1 MVGADPEGACVYA
14 DESWFVGKAYG
25 GRCWGDRGKPTWIPA
40 FGPKQGQALYL
51 GLDVASG
58 EVLWRYSRSTTAVAS
73 TQYLSYLVQQYAGR
87 KYVAVV
93 WDNASWHKAV
103 HVQRWLDDHNATA
116 VEKQRP
122 KVFVS
127 FLPTYSP
134 WLNPVEAVINQTKR
148 RVLFGRNIDEP
159 AERRRALDTHFAQ
172 RNARMAAAQ
181 NSNTTCAR
189 KH

>member
-1 MVGADPEGACVYA
+1 MYA

-25 GRCWGDRGKPTWIPA
+25 GRCWGERGQPTWIPA

-58 EVLWRYSRSTTAVAS
+58 ELLWRYTPSTTAEAS
-73 TQYLSYLVQQYAGR
+73 TQYLGYLVQQYAGR
-87 KYVAVV
+87 KYLAVV

-103 HVQRWLDDHNATA
+103 HVQRWLDDHNAIA
-116 VEKQRP
+116 GQQHRP
-122 KVFVS
+122 NVFLF

-134 WLNPVEAVINQTKR
+134 WLNPVEAIINQTKR

-159 AERRRALDTHFAQ
+159 AKRRNALDRHFAQ
-172 RNARMAAAQ
+172 RNARTAAQ
-181 NSNTTCAR
+181 ESDMTCAR